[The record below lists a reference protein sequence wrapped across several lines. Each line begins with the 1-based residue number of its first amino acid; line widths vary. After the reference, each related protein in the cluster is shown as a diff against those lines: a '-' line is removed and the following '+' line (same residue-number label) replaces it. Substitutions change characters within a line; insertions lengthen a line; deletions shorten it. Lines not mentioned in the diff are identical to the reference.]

1 MANNAKTDLAWQDVD
16 TESFT
21 GPLKKAYEAKKAQD
35 AVSRSK
41 RETFESAVIESA
53 RAKNVLTASQ
63 TFAFGYRFGKL
74 TVAVTD
80 LKKAKAKSAGAPA
93 LKF

>member
-1 MANNAKTDLAWQDVD
+1 MAANNKTDLVWQDVD

-35 AVSRSK
+35 AISRTK
-41 RETFESAVIESA
+41 REAFEDAVIASA
-53 RAKNVLTASQ
+53 RAKGVLADGQ

-80 LKKAKAKSAGAPA
+80 LKKAKAKNAAATA

>member
-1 MANNAKTDLAWQDVD
+1 MANNAKTELAWQDVD
-16 TESFT
+16 TDSFT

-41 RETFESAVIESA
+41 REAFESAVIESA

-74 TVAVTD
+74 TVAVTE
-80 LKKAKAKSAGAPA
+80 LKKAKAKTAAAAA

>member
-1 MANNAKTDLAWQDVD
+1 MANNTKTDLVWQDVD
-16 TESFT
+16 TDSFT

-35 AVSRSK
+35 AVSRAK
-41 RETFESAVIESA
+41 REAFEGAVIESA

-80 LKKAKAKSAGAPA
+80 LKKAKAKTAAAVA